1 VRTPR
6 FLLALTVSAG
16 IGGIAGIA
24 GIAGLSGIAA
34 CSQKAAADPAGAWQ
48 RTDLWIENP
57 EVELATKSARP
68 FTKRISFLGAAEVRD
83 MSKVPP
89 QQLIAFPTRTA
100 GQVRALEQQPG
111 SRLKYHLHLGRAP
124 YFSFVPLGSET
135 PCACT
140 YRMGVRARGRIEE
153 LYKVPVEKIGPIAR
167 ATAEIDLS
175 PWAGQEVDLLLQID
189 GPPAV
194 PAAAAAPGAP
204 SPPPAPLPLA
214 LWGSP
219 AVYARSAAGG
229 AGAAN
234 TARPRL
240 AHPNILF
247 IGIDTLRADAVGAFR
262 RNSGR
267 ATSLTPTID
276 RLASE
281 SDTYLDAYTAL
292 NVTNPSFI
300 SMMTGLYAKHHGV
313 YDLKTPVPPSHVT
326 LAEILSR
333 AGYDTMA
340 IISARHLGDHNSGLG
355 RGFKDVTE
363 PTEHFAAELATD
375 MTMDWLGTHDGPAN
389 QEGTGARRDH
399 PFFAWLHLFD
409 PHTPHTPPDPFAL
422 GLRPSAPAGLRMVPA
437 WVVFRPP
444 GPRPFTEA
452 VLGGNTDLYYGEVAY
467 VDRQVG
473 RLLDFLDSRGLGEN
487 TIVVLV
493 ADHGENL
500 GEHGILYRHAGL
512 FETTLHVPM
521 LIRWPASVRGGE
533 ERKGHRI
540 EGLVQTIDLFPTLLA
555 AAGFKAPPS
564 DGIDLRHL
572 PAGGRRAVFSEHAE
586 KLGVTVRS
594 RTHRYM
600 LSAGNARFYPDGPYL
615 FDERAN
621 PAETVNLIGKGL
633 PAERELDELLRRWLA
648 DRGTGPGPQQRN
660 LSDEDTKRLKSLG
673 YN

>member
-6 FLLALTVSAG
+6 FLLALPLALTFLV
-16 IGGIAGIA
+16 
-24 GIAGLSGIAA
+24 GIAGLAGLTG

-57 EVELATKSARP
+57 EVELSPKSPRP

-100 GQVRALEQQPG
+100 GQIRALEQQPG
-111 SRLKYHLHLGRAP
+111 SRLKYHLRLAKDP

-140 YRMGVRARGRIEE
+140 YRMGVRAGGRIEE

-167 ATAEIDLS
+167 AAAEVDLS
-175 PWAGQEVDLLLQID
+175 PWAGQEVDLLLQVD
-189 GPPAV
+189 GPPAPPPAPPPV
-194 PAAAAAPGAP
+194 PGAPAAAPAA
-204 SPPPAPLPLA
+204 PAPLPLA

-219 AVYARSAAGG
+219 AVYGRSLPVSAA
-229 AGAAN
+229 
-234 TARPRL
+234 RPKL

-262 RNSGR
+262 RQTR

-281 SDTYLDAYTAL
+281 SD
-292 NVTNPSFI
+292 
-300 SMMTGLYAKHHGV
+300 
-313 YDLKTPVPPSHVT
+313 TPVPPSHVT

-363 PTEHFAAELATD
+363 TTEHFAAELATD

-389 QEGTGARRDH
+389 KEGTGGRRDH
-399 PFFAWLHLFD
+399 PFFVWLHLFD

-422 GLRPSAPAGLRMVPA
+422 GLRPAAAAGLRMVSS

-452 VLGGNTDLYYGEVAY
+452 VLGGNIDLYYGEVAY
-467 VDRQVG
+467 TDRQVG
-473 RLLDFLDSRGLGEN
+473 RLLDFLDSRGLREN

-500 GEHGILYRHAGL
+500 GEHGILFRHAGL

-521 LIRWPASVRGGE
+521 LVRYPGASGGSGE
-533 ERKGHRI
+533 HEGHRI
-540 EGLVQTIDLFPTLLA
+540 EGLVQTIDLFPTILG

-586 KLGVTVRS
+586 KLGVTVRN

-615 FDERAN
+615 FDEARD
-621 PAETVNLIGKGL
+621 PGETVNLMGKGL

-648 DRGTGPGPQQRN
+648 DRGTGPGPQQQK

>member
-1 VRTPR
+1 MRTPSN
-6 FLLALTVSAG
+6 LLALVLSGFACLAGLAG
-16 IGGIAGIA
+16 IT
-24 GIAGLSGIAA
+24 A
-34 CSQKAAADPAGAWQ
+34 CSRGPATAPAGAWQ

-57 EVELATKSARP
+57 QVELAGKSPRP
-68 FTKRISFLGAAEVRD
+68 FSKRISFLGAAEVRD

-111 SRLKYHLHLGRAP
+111 SRLKYHLRLSREP
-124 YFSFVPLGSET
+124 YFSFLPLGSET

-140 YRMGVRARGRIEE
+140 YRMGVRAGGKIEE
-153 LYKVPVEKIGPIAR
+153 LYKVPVERVGPIAR
-167 ATAEIDLS
+167 AAAEIDLS
-175 PWAGQEVDLLLQID
+175 PWAGQEIDLLLQVD
-189 GPPAV
+189 GPPEAPV
-194 PAAAAAPGAP
+194 SPGAP
-204 SPPPAPLPLA
+204 VPPVSAAVPVPLPFA

-219 AVYARSAAGG
+219 AVYGRG
-229 AGAAN
+229 ATPA
-234 TARPRL
+234 ARPRL
-240 AHPNILF
+240 AHPNVLF
-247 IGIDTLRADAVGAFR
+247 IGIDTLRADAVGPFR
-262 RNSGR
+262 KPTR

-276 RLASE
+276 RLATE
-281 SDTYLDAYTAL
+281 SDVYSNAYTAF

-300 SMMTGLYAKHHGV
+300 SMMTGLYGKHHGV
-313 YDLKTPVPPSHVT
+313 YDLKTPVPASHIT
-326 LAEILSR
+326 LAEIFSR

-375 MTMDWLGTHDGPAN
+375 MTMDWIGAHDGPAKA
-389 QEGTGARRDH
+389 GAGGHRDR

-422 GLRPSAPAGLRMVPA
+422 GLRPAAAAGLNMVPA

-467 VDRQVG
+467 TDRQVG
-473 RLLDFLDSRGLGEN
+473 RLLDFLDSRGLAEN
-487 TIVVLV
+487 TIVVVV

-500 GEHGILYRHAGL
+500 GEHGILYRHTGL
-512 FETTLHVPM
+512 FETTTHVPL
-521 LIRWPASVRGGE
+521 LIRWPGAAGE
-533 ERKGHRI
+533 RQGHRI

-555 AAGFKAPPS
+555 GAGFKPPPS

-572 PAGGRRAVFSEHAE
+572 PAGGRRAVFTEHAE
-586 KLGVTVRS
+586 KLGVSVRG
-594 RTHRYM
+594 RGYRYM
-600 LSAGNARFYPDGPYL
+600 LSQGNTRFFPDGPYL
-615 FDERAN
+615 FDETAD
-621 PAETVNLIGKGL
+621 PAETVNLAGKGL
-633 PAERELDELLRRWLA
+633 PAERELDLLLRRWLA
-648 DRGTGPGPQQRN
+648 DRGTGPGPRQQN

>member
-1 VRTPR
+1 M
-6 FLLALTVSAG
+6 
-16 IGGIAGIA
+16 A
-24 GIAGLSGIAA
+24 GIAGLASLTG

-57 EVELATKSARP
+57 EVELSPKSARP

-100 GQVRALEQQPG
+100 GQIRALEQQPG
-111 SRLKYHLHLGRAP
+111 SRLKYHLKLAQAP

-135 PCACT
+135 PCDCT
-140 YRMGVRARGRIEE
+140 YRMGVRAGGRIEE
-153 LYKVPVEKIGPIAR
+153 LYKVPVEKVGPIAR
-167 ATAEIDLS
+167 AAAEIDLS
-175 PWAGQEVDLLLQID
+175 PWAGQEVDLLLQVD
-189 GPPAV
+189 GPPAPAS
-194 PAAAAAPGAP
+194 PAAPKPTPPPAPGAP
-204 SPPPAPLPLA
+204 PAGPAAPAPVPAAPAPLPLA

-219 AVYARSAAGG
+219 AVYGRSLPVPATAA
-229 AGAAN
+229 
-234 TARPRL
+234 ARPKL

-262 RNSGR
+262 RGDRAKR

-276 RLASE
+276 HLATE
-281 SDTYLDAYTAL
+281 SDTYLNAYTAL

-389 QEGTGARRDH
+389 KEGTGGRRDH
-399 PFFAWLHLFD
+399 PFFIWLHLFD

-422 GLRPSAPAGLRMVPA
+422 GLRPAAAEGLRMVPA

-452 VLGGNTDLYYGEVAY
+452 VLGGNIDLYYGEVAY
-467 VDRQVG
+467 TDRQVG
-473 RLLDFLDSRGLGEN
+473 RLLDFLDSRGLREN

-500 GEHGILYRHAGL
+500 GEHGILFRHAGL

-521 LIRWPASVRGGE
+521 LVRYPGASGGSGGSGE
-533 ERKGHRI
+533 HEGHRI
-540 EGLVQTIDLFPTLLA
+540 EGLVQTIDLFPTILG

-586 KLGVTVRS
+586 KLGVTVRN

-600 LSAGNARFYPDGPYL
+600 LSQGNARFYPDGPYL
-615 FDERAN
+615 FDEAKD
-621 PAETVNLIGKGL
+621 PGETVNLIGKGL
-633 PAERELDELLRRWLA
+633 PVERELDELLRRWLA
-648 DRGTGPGPQQRN
+648 DRGTGPGPQQRK

>member
-1 VRTPR
+1 VRTPSI
-6 FLLALTVSAG
+6 LLALVLSG
-16 IGGIAGIA
+16 F
-24 GIAGLSGIAA
+24 AGLASLAGMTA
-34 CSQKAAADPAGAWQ
+34 CSRGTAAAPAGAWQ

-57 EVELATKSARP
+57 QVELAGKSPRP
-68 FTKRISFLGAAEVRD
+68 FSKRISFLGAAEVRD

-111 SRLKYHLHLGRAP
+111 SRLKYHLRLSREP
-124 YFSFVPLGSET
+124 YFSFLPLGSET

-140 YRMGVRARGRIEE
+140 YRMGVRAGGKIEE
-153 LYKVPVEKIGPIAR
+153 LYKVPVERVGPIAR
-167 ATAEIDLS
+167 AAAEVDLS
-175 PWAGQEVDLLLQID
+175 PWAGQEVDLLLQVD
-189 GPPAV
+189 GPPEAPV
-194 PAAAAAPGAP
+194 APGAP
-204 SPPPAPLPLA
+204 VPPVSAAVPVPLPFA

-219 AVYARSAAGG
+219 AVYGRG
-229 AGAAN
+229 ATPA
-234 TARPRL
+234 ARPRL
-240 AHPNILF
+240 AHPNVLF

-262 RNSGR
+262 KPTR

-276 RLASE
+276 RMATE
-281 SDTYLDAYTAL
+281 SDVYSNAYTAF

-300 SMMTGLYAKHHGV
+300 SMMTGLYGKHHGV
-313 YDLKTPVPPSHVT
+313 YDLKTPVPPSHIT
-326 LAEILSR
+326 LAEIFSR

-363 PTEHFAAELATD
+363 PTEHFAAELAAD
-375 MTMDWLGTHDGPAN
+375 MTMDWIGAHDGPARAGAAG
-389 QEGTGARRDH
+389 GTGGTGGAGGHRDR
-399 PFFAWLHLFD
+399 PFFVWLHLFD

-422 GLRPSAPAGLRMVPA
+422 GLRPAAAAGLNMVPA

-467 VDRQVG
+467 TDRQVG
-473 RLLDFLDSRGLGEN
+473 RLLDFLDSRGLAEN
-487 TIVVLV
+487 TIVVVV

-512 FETTLHVPM
+512 FETTTHVPL
-521 LIRWPASVRGGE
+521 LIRWPAAAGE
-533 ERKGHRI
+533 RQGHRI

-555 AAGFKAPPS
+555 GAGFKPPLS

-586 KLGVTVRS
+586 KLGVSVRG
-594 RTHRYM
+594 RGYRYM
-600 LSAGNARFYPDGPYL
+600 LSQGNTRFFPDGPYL
-615 FDERAN
+615 FDETAD
-621 PAETVNLIGKGL
+621 PAETVNLVGKGL
-633 PAERELDELLRRWLA
+633 PAERELDLLLRRWLA
-648 DRGTGPGPQQRN
+648 DRGTGPGPRQQN